1 MDAQIAGAL
10 IGAGGSI
17 AGGIMRNRSAK
28 KAAAR
33 QMAFQERM
41 SNTAYQRTMAD
52 MRAAG
57 LNPILAAKVGGAS
70 TPSGAMYNPENVA
83 QNATSSALQ
92 MTQAKQLKQQT
103 DITGKAQ
110 EFADKV
116 GIPIEYANTLQKQV
130 YSAQYMA
137 RKYGRGSSVA
147 IKTDPSTMPDGNTYK
162 IPKVKKE
169 TLSKRTFRKFKK
181 PFKERMKLP
190 LGKNFKEFQK
200 IRGYQ

>member
-1 MDAQIAGAL
+1 MIGAV
-10 IGAGGSI
+10 IGAG
-17 AGGIMRNRSAK
+17 ANLLGGHLRNKAAK
-28 KAAAR
+28 AAAAR

-41 SNTAYQRTMAD
+41 SNTAYQRTMED
-52 MRAAG
+52 MRKAG
-57 LNPILAAKVGGAS
+57 LNPILASKVGGAS
-70 TPSGAMYNPENVA
+70 TPAGASYNPENIA
-83 QNATSSALQ
+83 TNASSSALQ

-137 RKYGRGSSVA
+137 RKYGKGSSA
-147 IKTDPSTMPDGNTYK
+147 AAKPKDLATMPDGTIVK
-162 IPKVKKE
+162 IPKVKKK
-169 TLSKRTFRKFKK
+169 TLSQLTFEKFSK
-181 PFKERMKLP
+181 PFKDRMRLP
-190 LGKNFKEFQK
+190 KGKNFREFQK

>member
-1 MDAQIAGAL
+1 MEPTSAAIMAGANL
-10 IGAGGSI
+10 IG
-17 AGGIMRNRSAK
+17 GIGRNRSAK
-28 KAAAR
+28 RAAAR

-41 SNTAYQRTMAD
+41 SNTAYQRTMED
-52 MRAAG
+52 MRKAG

-70 TPSGAMYNPENVA
+70 TPTGASYNPENVVKDV
-83 QNATSSALQ
+83 TSSALQ
-92 MTQAKQLKQQT
+92 MTQAKQLRQQT

-137 RKYGRGSSVA
+137 KKYGRRSSTTV
-147 IKTDPSTMPDGNTYK
+147 KTDLSMPDGPKYK

-169 TLSKRTFRKFKK
+169 SLSKRTFRKLKQ

-190 LGKNFKEFQK
+190 LGKNFNEFQK
-200 IRGYQ
+200 IRGY

>member
-1 MDAQIAGAL
+1 MEPTSAAIMAGAN
-10 IGAGGSI
+10 I
-17 AGGIMRNRSAK
+17 AGGLLRNRSAK

-52 MRAAG
+52 MRKAG
-57 LNPILAAKVGGAS
+57 LNPILASKVGGAS
-70 TPSGAMYNPENVA
+70 TPTGASYNPENIA
-83 QNATSSALQ
+83 SGATSSALQ

-137 RKYGRGSSVA
+137 RKYGKGSSATV
-147 IKTDPSTMPDGNTYK
+147 KPQDLSTMPDGTIVK
-162 IPKVKKE
+162 IPKVKKQ
-169 TLSKRTFRKFKK
+169 TLSQRTFQRFAK
-181 PFKERMKLP
+181 PFKKRMKLP
-190 LGKNFKEFQK
+190 KGKNFKEFQK
-200 IRGYQ
+200 IRGY